1 MIREKV
7 LFSIIRNTPSK
18 DYQQLSTGEHQGINQ
33 LTKVPITLLVIL
45 GQYGLTTMCSI
56 LVCTSLLDENEWITF
71 KLIPRM
77 DLS

>member
-1 MIREKV
+1 MIMEKA
-7 LFSIIRNTPSK
+7 LFRIIRNTPSK

-33 LTKVPITLLVIL
+33 LTKVRITLLVIL
-45 GQYGLTTMCSI
+45 GQYGLTTVCSI
-56 LVCTSLLDENEWITF
+56 LVCTSLLNENEWITF